1 VPDPASAVWWLRLAA
16 LNETAHRKNSLLAHF
31 GSPEVLFAAEDAAW
45 QGLRHPD
52 GLRERVRQGGRR
64 DVTAWLARLEA
75 GEFEL
80 IARPD
85 PDYPPLLATIPDPP
99 PLLFLRGRPPVAGQP
114 AVALVGTRR
123 SSPYGNLVAEDLAKG
138 LATAG
143 VAVVSGLAAGID
155 AAAHCGALRAG
166 GATVAVLGTGIDK
179 PYPAQNQ
186 ALYQRMV
193 AEGGVLSEF
202 PPGTAPRVWHF
213 PMRNRIISGLC
224 RAVVVVQAPG
234 SSGALITARHALEQ
248 NREVLAVPGNITET
262 RQAGC
267 HELIRDGARLVR
279 NVDDI
284 LEAIPGELAPLPGP
298 TAKAQPVAAPV
309 LDESEARVAAALG
322 LAPLSID
329 DLIEQIGMATPEV
342 QSALVTLELKL
353 VARRLPGNRFVRD
366 T

>member
-1 VPDPASAVWWLRLAA
+1 MPDHASAVWWLRLAA

-31 GSPEVLFAAEDAAW
+31 GSPAALFEAEDAAW

-64 DVTAWLARLEA
+64 EVTAWLARLEA
-75 GEFEL
+75 GEFSL
-80 IARPD
+80 LARPD
-85 PDYPPLLATIPDPP
+85 AAYPPLLATIPDPP
-99 PLLFLRGRPPVAGQP
+99 PVLFVRGQPPVASQP

-123 SSPYGNLVAEDLAKG
+123 CSPYGNLVAEDLAKG
-138 LATAG
+138 LVAAG

-166 GATVAVLGTGIDK
+166 GVTVAVLGTGIDK

-186 ALYQRMV
+186 ALYQRLV
-193 AEGGVLSEF
+193 TEGGVISEF
-202 PPGTAPRVWHF
+202 PPGTPPRVWHF

-224 RAVVVVQAPG
+224 RAVVVVQAPL

-267 HELIRDGARLVR
+267 HELLRDGARLVR
-279 NVDDI
+279 GVDDI
-284 LEAIPGELAPLPGP
+284 LEAIPDVLAPV
-298 TAKAQPVAAPV
+298 PVPAASARPAPAAV
-309 LDESEARVAAALG
+309 LDESEGRVAAALG

-329 DLIEQIGMATPEV
+329 DLIEQTGMATPEV

-353 VARRLPGNRFVRD
+353 VARRLPGNRFVRA